1 MYNRYNSERGFL
13 FPFLIGGLTGGA
25 VASLAGRPQVT
36 YYQPIGQ
43 PSFNPAFP
51 AGGYSYFN
59 YYPISYPGNIYYGRW
74 LNERFTQSFCIS
86 DK

>member
-1 MYNRYNSERGFL
+1 MYNHFNNERGFL

-43 PSFNPAFP
+43 SSFNPGFNPAFP

-59 YYPISYPGNIYYGRW
+59 YYPISYPPNIYYGR
-74 LNERFTQSFCIS
+74 
-86 DK
+86 

>member
-1 MYNRYNSERGFL
+1 MNYNRFNDQRGFL

-36 YYQPIGQ
+36 YYQPMQ
-43 PSFNPAFP
+43 SSFNPAYP

-59 YYPISYPGNIYYGRW
+59 YYPTSYPSNIYYGR
-74 LNERFTQSFCIS
+74 
-86 DK
+86 

>member
-1 MYNRYNSERGFL
+1 MNYNRFNDQRGFL

-36 YYQPIGQ
+36 YYQPMQ
-43 PSFNPAFP
+43 SSFNPSFP

-59 YYPISYPGNIYYGRW
+59 YYPVSYPGNIYYGR
-74 LNERFTQSFCIS
+74 
-86 DK
+86 